1 MTIIEAVLKHS
12 KNLPDRTAV
21 IAGDG
26 ELSYR
31 ELSLCMGFFALRLK
45 ERGLKPG
52 DPVIIAGMQNAL
64 FTVMI
69 LGTLMAGGVIVPV
82 EKNIVPGELE
92 NIKKAVGAKLIF
104 DEREFKN
111 FDLENMKKSPAS
123 RSEIYKPD
131 ENDVSDILFTT
142 GTTGTPEGI
151 IHTHKSHYA
160 TAENILSCIDM
171 PESNVALI
179 AAPLNHSYGLRRFYA
194 NMVHGSSAVISDG
207 ILPLDNFFKTLEAYK
222 VTSMAMNPSAFS
234 ILLKF
239 TPEEPAKY
247 YKNLVYIELGGSAA
261 IQSDI
266 KRFMR
271 IAPGVKI
278 YNIYGSTEAGT
289 MTGFDNA
296 LHIDRIGCIGI
307 PNINSHI
314 MILDENMKAVSGSGE
329 ANKGFL
335 AVKSP
340 IIMKGYL
347 NKPELTA
354 SVLKDGIYITKDVVY
369 RDEEGFYY
377 FVGRESDII
386 SVGGI
391 KIAPDEI
398 ENAAKDYPGVID
410 CACVGKADN
419 MAGYVPVLFLKTDE
433 TFDKTNI
440 YKHLSLR
447 LDPWKC
453 PKDIRLTNSIPRT
466 FNGKLIRFKLRE
478 ML

>member
-1 MTIIEAVLKHS
+1 M
-12 KNLPDRTAV
+12 
-21 IAGDG
+21 
-26 ELSYR
+26 
-31 ELSLCMGFFALRLK
+31 CMGFFALHLRQC
-45 ERGLKPG
+45 GLKPG
-52 DPVIIAGMQNAL
+52 DPVIISGMQNSL

-69 LGTLMAGGVIVPV
+69 LGTLLAGGVIVPV
-82 EKNIVPGELE
+82 EKKIVPGELE
-92 NIKKAVGAKLIF
+92 NIKKAVGAKLVF
-104 DEREFKN
+104 GEKEFKN
-111 FDLENMKKSPAS
+111 FDLKDMKQSAVS
-123 RSEIYKPD
+123 GAEIYEPD
-131 ENDVSDILFTT
+131 ENSVSDILFTT

-160 TAENILSCIDM
+160 TVENILSCIDM
-171 PESNVALI
+171 PENNVALI
-179 AAPLNHSYGLRRFYA
+179 AAPLNHSYALRRFYA
-194 NMVHGSSAVISDG
+194 NMVHGSSAVITDG
-207 ILPLDNFFKTLEAYK
+207 ILPLDNFFKILETYK
-222 VTSMAMNPSAFS
+222 VTSIAMNPSAFN

-239 TPEEPAKY
+239 TPENPAKY
-247 YKNLVYIELGGSAA
+247 YENLVYIELGGSTAV
-261 IQSDI
+261 QSDI
-266 KRFMR
+266 KRFME

-296 LHIDRIGCIGI
+296 LHIEKTGCIGT

-314 MILDENMKAVSGSGE
+314 MILDENMKAISGFGE
-329 ANKGFL
+329 TNKGFL
-335 AVKSP
+335 AIKSP

-354 SVLKDGIYITKDVVY
+354 SVLKNGVYITKDVVY

-398 ENAAKDYPGVID
+398 ENAAKGYPGVID

-419 MAGYVPVLFLKTDE
+419 TAGSVPVLFLKTDE
-433 TFDKTNI
+433 TFDRTNI
-440 YKHLSLR
+440 YKYLSLR
-447 LDPWKC
+447 LEPWKC
-453 PKDIRLTNSIPRT
+453 PKDIRVTDHIPRT
-466 FNGKLIRFKLRE
+466 FNGKLIRTKLRD